1 MKLKENFIVHVRYNE
16 LDEIQG
22 PISEEYD
29 TFTGIYILTKDSFLN
44 YPNFDIQ
51 NLLKNDYKF
60 TKEEIIQLQ
69 NSDIKLNYTFYEIM
83 NLKENSIDFFI
94 LDGIKFK

>member
-1 MKLKENFIVHVRYNE
+1 MKQKENFIVHVRYNE
-16 LDEIQG
+16 LDEIQA

-51 NLLKNDYKF
+51 NLLNNDYIKRIYSYLLL
-60 TKEEIIQLQ
+60 TKK
-69 NSDIKLNYTFYEIM
+69 KLFNYKIV
-83 NLKENSIDFFI
+83 I
-94 LDGIKFK
+94 

>member
-1 MKLKENFIVHVRYNE
+1 MKQKENFIVHVRYNE

-44 YPNFDIQ
+44 YRNFDIQ
-51 NLLKNDYKF
+51 NLLNNDYIF

-69 NSDIKLNYTFYEIM
+69 NRT
-83 NLKENSIDFFI
+83 
-94 LDGIKFK
+94 